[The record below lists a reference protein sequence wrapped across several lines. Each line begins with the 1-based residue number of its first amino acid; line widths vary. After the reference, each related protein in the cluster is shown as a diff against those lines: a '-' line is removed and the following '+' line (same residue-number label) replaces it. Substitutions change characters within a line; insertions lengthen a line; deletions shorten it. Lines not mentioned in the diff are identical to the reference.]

1 MPTDPQNAFVRKVI
15 ESSLVEL
22 RAEGPLNCGSIGS
35 RRGLKLPI
43 PLDRRMNYS
52 VTLNDMNPIVEVDQ
66 ASIAQHVSGNITG
79 VIYWRS
85 NDHCFPDDNWN
96 DFVVV
101 LLGWWTKAITRLLLG
116 CSRSETFDFMD
127 GPFSMLCTTATDV
140 IDCQFIE
147 RRRLAKW
154 ARHFL
159 VLETPYCGAVTQ
171 RSFTIRMLQYYSMK

>member
-1 MPTDPQNAFVRKVI
+1 
-15 ESSLVEL
+15 
-22 RAEGPLNCGSIGS
+22 
-35 RRGLKLPI
+35 
-43 PLDRRMNYS
+43 MNYS

-147 RRRLAKW
+147 RRQE
-154 ARHFL
+154 RHL
-159 VLETPYCGAVTQ
+159 VGLCTGRTRQMGQTLLSAGNTVLRCCHTKEFHNPDVTV
-171 RSFTIRMLQYYSMK
+171 LQHEVNKLRNILRPDGVR